1 MKPYFAC
8 LAGVLLASCVA
19 PDFSATPTGA
29 TIARLGNKTIPAKFH
44 GIWTTN
50 PSGKHPGDAEGPSVI
65 SATTWQSH
73 ESLAEVQSVQIGGE
87 NEITILAVRD
97 GEGEQWTER
106 KKLQLS
112 ADGNELKI
120 TDLVEPYRYSLY
132 RVR

>member
-1 MKPYFAC
+1 MKPYLAC
-8 LAGVLLASCVA
+8 LAGVLLTSCVA
-19 PDFSATPTGA
+19 PDFSAPPTGA
-29 TIARLGNKTIPAKFH
+29 TIARLDNKTIPAKFH